1 MTCFATEPLLVA
13 RMWQLKVS
21 MTGEWPSKIGGP
33 KRCRDRGA
41 DSVLAILIALNSS
54 GASVEL
60 HIHKKTYAINCQCNL
75 LSGASIRC

>member
-33 KRCRDRGA
+33 KRCRDQGLA
-41 DSVLAILIALNSS
+41 DVFGDLGSTTLIWN
-54 GASVEL
+54 
-60 HIHKKTYAINCQCNL
+60 KC
-75 LSGASIRC
+75 